1 MFHDYAF
8 HEAVNHHTRHYSG
21 TAAAMMS
28 LFAAQ
33 ARMMGLKD
41 AGDHYEAAGR
51 VLIYGAKT
59 YDKPAFNISET
70 EIFGEKIAVRESTLH
85 HKPFG
90 DLVRFERDI
99 IRNDPKILLVA
110 PMSGHYATLLRGTV
124 EALLPY
130 HDVHITD
137 WHNARN
143 VRREYG
149 RFDLSDYAA
158 YIKDFI
164 HVMGPDVHVVAVCQ
178 SAVPVLAAVSQ
189 MAADNDSLQPL
200 SMTLMGAPIDPRANP
215 TEVTRFADK
224 HAVREIERYAISRVP
239 SNYEGSGR
247 LVYPGYKQL
256 DAFMSM
262 NMGRHASSPVKM
274 FNHLVA
280 GNTESAE
287 KIGTFYDEY
296 RAVMDMTA
304 EFFLDTYET
313 VFRRNALASGEMVLS
328 DQLVNPGHVRKTAL
342 LTIEGGKDDIS
353 AAGQTAAAHRLCN
366 NLSPDKKF
374 SFVHPDVGH
383 YGIFEGRRWREDIMP
398 RLAGFF
404 RKQGVDNHLKYDEI
418 PADRWHM
425 PTNFRAVNHALT
437 SPTRAP

>member
-8 HEAVNHHTRHYSG
+8 HEAVNGQSRFYSG
-21 TAAAMMS
+21 TAATMMS

-33 ARMMGLKD
+33 ARLMGLKD
-41 AGDHYEAAGR
+41 AGNHYEAAGR
-51 VLIYGAKT
+51 VLSYGAKA
-59 YDKPAFNISET
+59 YDKPDFHISET
-70 EIFGEKIAVRESTLH
+70 DILGQKIGVRENILLR
-85 HKPFG
+85 KPFG
-90 DLVRFERDI
+90 DLLHFERDTQ
-99 IRNDPKILLVA
+99 RNDPKVLLVA

-130 HDVHITD
+130 HDVCITD

-143 VRREYG
+143 VGREDG

-158 YIKDFI
+158 YIKDFV
-164 HVMGPDVHVVAVCQ
+164 HVMGSDTHVVAVCQ

-189 MAADNDSLQPL
+189 MAADNDPLQPL
-200 SMTLMGAPIDPRANP
+200 SMTLMGAPIDTRANP
-215 TEVTRFADK
+215 TDVTRFADK
-224 HAVREIERYAISRVP
+224 HTVREIERFAISSVP
-239 SNYEGSGR
+239 PHYEGAGR

-256 DAFMSM
+256 EAFMSM
-262 NMGRHASSPVKM
+262 NTGRHAASPVKM

-280 GNTESAE
+280 GNIESAD

-313 VFRRNALASGEMVLS
+313 VFRRNALANRQMVMA
-328 DQLVNPGHVRKTAL
+328 DQLVDPGHVRKTAL
-342 LTIEGGKDDIS
+342 LTVEGGKDDIS
-353 AAGQTAAAHRLCN
+353 AVGQTAAAHLLCN
-366 NLSPDKKF
+366 NLSPDRHF

-383 YGIFEGRRWREDIMP
+383 YGIFEGRRWRDDIMP

-418 PADRWHM
+418 PADRWQM

-437 SPTRAP
+437 APSRAP